1 MDGQISAGFSSF
13 GRRTSKLTKPRRQ
26 RKKEP
31 LTSPTRLV
39 QSLIPPQTHRTQGGR
54 NTQNSAPATS
64 DGYPA
69 PVADPVKFYAPAP
82 PATLYNAP
90 AAPEPIEPV
99 SSYLPPAPS
108 APEPIEPVSS
118 YLPPAPSAPP
128 VEPPQE
134 LYGAPEAPLPDY
146 DAGECPAVNPL
157 TDAECA
163 GAVSN
168 CWSPG
173 QLDTDCPNYGLCCF
187 DGCANTCV
195 DDIAP
200 EPTAEAPLSSY
211 LPPAP
216 SAPAPAPP
224 APLPTYESASQGTEA
239 PPMMVMDASYNFNF
253 DK

>member
-1 MDGQISAGFSSF
+1 MVNQEWRKDVRIFKYLHIFSFFKIFKGLSFLGISNGQYKRYPRSLQLSS
-13 GRRTSKLTKPRRQ
+13 KIN
-26 RKKEP
+26 
-31 LTSPTRLV
+31 V
-39 QSLIPPQTHRTQGGR
+39 
-54 NTQNSAPATS
+54 
-64 DGYPA
+64 
-69 PVADPVKFYAPAP
+69 
-82 PATLYNAP
+82 
-90 AAPEPIEPV
+90 
-99 SSYLPPAPS
+99 
-108 APEPIEPVSS
+108 
-118 YLPPAPSAPP
+118 
-128 VEPPQE
+128 
-134 LYGAPEAPLPDY
+134 
-146 DAGECPAVNPL
+146 DAGECPTTNPL